1 MYAFNFSK
9 LWIFFFIL
17 LVLSIATFSL
27 PEMPMIIDG
36 KAYINEK
43 PAQEGTK
50 VSAFAD
56 GKEIYSAKTDSDGK
70 FSLLIQKINEG
81 TQIEI
86 RVDGI
91 KSDNLIQYKSG
102 DFKIL
107 ELSVERKIP
116 ETVVIVGIIAL
127 IIIIIGV
134 LIALWLKKSRRKK

>member
-1 MYAFNFSK
+1 MYALKFSK
-9 LWIFFFIL
+9 LCIFFIFL
-17 LVLSIATFSL
+17 LVLSIIAFSL

-43 PAQEGTK
+43 LAQEGTK
-50 VSAFAD
+50 VSAIAD

-91 KSDNLIQYKSG
+91 KSDKLIQYKSG
-102 DFKIL
+102 DFKSI

-116 ETVVIVGIIAL
+116 ETAILIGIAA
-127 IIIIIGV
+127 IIIMILGV
-134 LIALWLKKSRRKK
+134 LIALWLKKSRRTK

>member
-1 MYAFNFSK
+1 
-9 LWIFFFIL
+9 
-17 LVLSIATFSL
+17 
-27 PEMPMIIDG
+27 MIIDG

-43 PAQEGTK
+43 LAQEGTK
-50 VSAFAD
+50 VSAIAD

-91 KSDNLIQYKSG
+91 KSDKLIQYKSG
-102 DFKIL
+102 DFKSI

-116 ETVVIVGIIAL
+116 ETAILIGIAA
-127 IIIIIGV
+127 IIIMILGV
-134 LIALWLKKSRRKK
+134 LIALWLKKSRRTK